1 MRPIMSEHELDDGWE
16 LARSTGAAA
25 TDVVMEGF
33 RDRVSA
39 GCDLRI
45 FPRPEVTVVI
55 QFGDCRLSVEGPD
68 QQFTFDGLV
77 AGLDP
82 GVRRVHAARVEC
94 VEVRMS
100 PIAAYRLLGVAPA
113 ALSGAMIG
121 LDEVWGPAA
130 PLLRE
135 QLAET
140 ATWAERFA
148 LTSRF
153 LTLRESTRT
162 ADPEVAAAWD
172 RIVAGNGGVRVREL
186 TELTGWSR
194 KRLWSRFTDQVGVTP
209 KRAAM
214 LTRFRHAFDL
224 LTTGHSPANAAVA
237 CGYSDQS
244 HLHRDVS
251 AFAGVTPGALTAL

>member
-16 LARSTGAAA
+16 LARSTGSAMAGV
-25 TDVVMEGF
+25 TMEGF
-33 RDRVSA
+33 RDRGSA

-45 FPRPEVTVVI
+45 FARPEVTVVI
-55 QFGDCRLSVEGPD
+55 QFGDDPLTAEDPGRQSM
-68 QQFTFDGLV
+68 FDGLV

-82 GVRRVHAARVEC
+82 GIRQVYAARVEC

-100 PIAAYRLLGVAPA
+100 PIAAYHLLGVAPA
-113 ALSGAMIG
+113 ALTGTMIG
-121 LDEVWGPAA
+121 LDDLWGPAA

-194 KRLWSRFTDQVGVTP
+194 RRLWSRFTAQVGVTP

-251 AFAGVTPGALTAL
+251 AFAGVTPGALTAP